1 MRAIAC
7 DDGELTVADVPTPIP
22 ADDEILIRVAA
33 AGVNR
38 ADLLQR
44 RGLYPPPPGASDI
57 LGLEVSGTVAQV
69 GASVTGFAV
78 GHRVCAL
85 LAGGGYAEFVAVP
98 AVQVLPVPAGI
109 DLTEAAAIPEV
120 ACTVVSNLVLTAH
133 LGPRETLL
141 IHGGSSGI
149 GTHAIQLAK
158 HLGATVAVTARTQE
172 KLDACRALGADIL
185 VNYDDEDFV
194 AVVKAAGGADVI
206 LDIIGGRYL
215 EGNVAA
221 LKTGGR
227 LVIIGMQGGA
237 KGTLNIGALLAK
249 RASVTGTTLRSRPLD
264 GPGGKAEVVAATAD
278 LVLPLLADGTVKP
291 VVDSTF
297 PLAEAAAAHARLDSG
312 DAIGKVLLVLDGSDQ
327 GIPHAEGP
335 LA

>member
-7 DDGELTVADVPTPIP
+7 DDGELTVADVPTPTP
-22 ADDEILIRVAA
+22 ADDEVLIRVAA

-69 GASVTGFAV
+69 GAAVTGFVV
-78 GHRVCAL
+78 GDRVCAL

-98 AVQVLPVPAGI
+98 AVQVLGVPAGI
-109 DLTEAAAIPEV
+109 DLHEAAAIPEV
-120 ACTVVSNLVLTAH
+120 ACTVVSNLVLTAR
-133 LGPRETLL
+133 LQPGETLL

-158 HLGATVAVTARTQE
+158 HLGATVAVTARTAE

-185 VNYDDEDFV
+185 VNYSDEDFV
-194 AVVKAAGGADVI
+194 DVVKASGGADVI
-206 LDIIGGRYL
+206 LDIIGARYL

-221 LKTGGR
+221 LKSGGR

-249 RASVTGTTLRSRPLD
+249 RASVTGTTLRSRPTY

-278 LVLPLLADGTVKP
+278 LVLPLVADGTVKP

-297 PLAEAAAAHARLDSG
+297 PLADATAAHARLDSG
-312 DAIGKVLLVLDGSDQ
+312 DAIGKVILNVD
-327 GIPHAEGP
+327 EG
-335 LA
+335 